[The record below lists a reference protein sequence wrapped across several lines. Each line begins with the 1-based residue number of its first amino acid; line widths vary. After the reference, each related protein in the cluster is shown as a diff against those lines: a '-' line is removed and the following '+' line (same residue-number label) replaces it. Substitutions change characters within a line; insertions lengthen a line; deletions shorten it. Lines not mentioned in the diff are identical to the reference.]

1 MGISA
6 VDRIDSTAP
15 MGAPGRLDARASGFT
30 IAADQAAS
38 AATGNFGGAVPMQGA
53 TSVGTSLMLAL
64 QETMASETGDREARQ
79 HGQKLLRVLSE
90 LQRALLSG
98 EEGDALGRLLQLVET
113 MPEAADP
120 RLAQA
125 INSVRLR
132 ARIELARAAAAS
144 ERAPRSGI

>member
-6 VDRIDSTAP
+6 VGRIGSTTPAST
-15 MGAPGRLDARASGFT
+15 PGRPDARGSGFA
-30 IAADQAAS
+30 IATDQAPPVANGPGAAPPAQGTAS
-38 AATGNFGGAVPMQGA
+38 VSA
-53 TSVGTSLMLAL
+53 SLMLAL

-79 HGQKLLRVLSE
+79 HGQRLLVALSE

-98 EEGDALGRLLQLVET
+98 EGGDSLGRLLTLVET

-132 ARIELARAAAAS
+132 ARIELARAAAAL
-144 ERAPRSGI
+144 ERTPRSAI

>member
-6 VDRIDSTAP
+6 VDRIDSTTP
-15 MGAPGRLDARASGFT
+15 IGAPGRPDARAGGFT
-30 IAADQAAS
+30 IAADQAVP
-38 AATGNFGGAVPMQGA
+38 AAIGGPGGAVPLQGA
-53 TSVGTSLMLAL
+53 ASVGASLMLAL

-98 EEGDALGRLLQLVET
+98 QGGDALDRLLQLVEP
-113 MPEAADP
+113 MPEAAAP

-132 ARIELARAAAAS
+132 ARIALAAGASGRAS
-144 ERAPRSGI
+144 RSAI